1 MPRSGE
7 RERRKSGSDMRKGKR
22 KRSAALLVGIAIG
35 LVPVFLS
42 RSAFPA
48 PRIGGG
54 GGGRVAAGSSVRQS
68 SVQAN
73 YGAGVNRAAVP
84 VRPATPRA
92 APTPRATATPGA
104 GNVDRSAYGDR
115 NLQRDFARDSSV
127 HNRDWNGGDLEAAY
141 VGDNGAYLR
150 GDDHSV
156 WVSEDGVAI
165 RENDGIGL
173 GGAIAVGSMIATLP
187 YGYSEV
193 WIDESPYYYDDSGYY
208 YEEVYSGDEVV
219 YQVVPPPVGALVDR
233 LPENCLEYE
242 KGGVTYQV
250 CDGISYR
257 AEAGGWRVVD

>member
-1 MPRSGE
+1 MNRQAGE
-7 RERRKSGSDMRKGKR
+7 SRRG
-22 KRSAALLVGIAIG
+22 IG
-35 LVPVFLS
+35 LAVAVLLAATWGAP
-42 RSAFPA
+42 SAYSA

-68 SVQAN
+68 SVQAG
-73 YGAGVNRAAVP
+73 YGASVNRAAVP

-92 APTPRATATPGA
+92 APTPRATATPRA
-104 GNVDRSAYGDR
+104 GDLDRNAYGDGYA
-115 NLQRDFARDSSV
+115 QRDVARDSSV

-141 VGDNGAYLR
+141 IGDNGAYLR

-193 WIDESPYYYDDSGYY
+193 YYDGSPYYYDDSGYY
-208 YEEVYSGDEVV
+208 YEEVYSGDEVA

-250 CDGISYR
+250 CDGISYK
-257 AEAGGWRVVD
+257 ADAGGWRVVD